1 MTKNSKR
8 IEDRLKERL
17 NVLNQ
22 DESNFGC
29 SLGQQ
34 SQVKGPLINATAHH
48 ILGRRRHQ
56 KTIEVRRFGSSFFK
70 YSTKRTNKRI
80 ITSGR

>member
-34 SQVKGPLINATAHH
+34 SQVKGPLINAALKLITFW
-48 ILGRRRHQ
+48 GEGDTR
-56 KTIEVRRFGSSFFK
+56 
-70 YSTKRTNKRI
+70 KR
-80 ITSGR
+80 